1 MNLTQRPRGRNH
13 RSRPAGTA
21 GHNQRNTHPVSERS
35 GGDADDKLETLQRE
49 HILRT
54 LRATN
59 WIIEGQRGA
68 ASKLGLK
75 PATLRFRM
83 KKLGITRETAPH

>member
-1 MNLTQRPRGRNH
+1 
-13 RSRPAGTA
+13 
-21 GHNQRNTHPVSERS
+21 
-35 GGDADDKLETLQRE
+35 LQRE